1 MHPVVIRH
9 LLAPP
14 DGLAGH
20 QDHPVP
26 LPVLDGVGVAAV
38 VEEGDAGIQG
48 TPDGLHGERLVL
60 YDGLHHRV
68 HVELEDLEQ
77 IIQ

>member
-1 MHPVVIRH
+1 MHPVVVRH
-9 LLAPP
+9 LLAPS

-20 QDHPVP
+20 QHHPVP

-38 VEEGDAGIQG
+38 VEEGHAGVQG
-48 TPDGLHGERLVL
+48 TPDGLHGESLLL
-60 YDGLHHRV
+60 YDGLHHGV
-68 HVELEDLEQ
+68 YVELEDLEQ